1 MTLLHLLSYA
11 AAILAFLFLTL
22 SLACGLYYLAE
33 LVEEYTVLTKKII
46 KKITLMVVVIHVL
59 LWLFDS
65 FPFWRILFS
74 IMCHG
79 AYTMNLETFPF
90 INLTSLT
97 FITSC
102 VLVLAD
108 HFLWFQYFTSRYFA
122 FVDVAAFF
130 GICVWLIPFSY
141 FISLS
146 ANDNALPSFD
156 PNIGS
161 IPSRNKTGLL
171 KNLLNFILQ
180 KKDDV
185 IPTTSTSNSSNITSI
200 TRKSL

>member
-1 MTLLHLLSYA
+1 
-11 AAILAFLFLTL
+11 
-22 SLACGLYYLAE
+22 
-33 LVEEYTVLTKKII
+33 
-46 KKITLMVVVIHVL
+46 MVVVIHVL

-79 AYTMNLETFPF
+79 VYTMNLETFPF
-90 INLTSLT
+90 INLTSLP
-97 FITSC
+97 FIASC
-102 VLVLAD
+102 VLVIAD
-108 HFLWFQYFTSRYFA
+108 HFLWFQYFTSRYFV

-156 PNIGS
+156 PNIYNADL
-161 IPSRNKTGLL
+161 IPSRNKSGLL
-171 KNLLNFILQ
+171 KSLLNFILQ
-180 KKDDV
+180 KKDDM
-185 IPTTSTSNSSNITSI
+185 IPLTSTSNSSNLT